1 LLPPGK
7 APVDDFD
14 PAELVKVHG
23 RDIEGIR
30 KILEELVAR
39 YGDDDKFGKSFE
51 AVAAKDKRIDA
62 AIKTILCDLIAK
74 DESVRIALRARIE
87 HLDRAWWGVFGKR
100 LALAVWTLLVAVA
113 ATLLSHFG
121 WK

>member
-1 LLPPGK
+1 MSPP
-7 APVDDFD
+7 ARAAIDDFD
-14 PAELVKVHG
+14 PAELVKEHG

-30 KILEELVAR
+30 KSLGELVAR

-51 AVAAKDKRIDA
+51 AIAAKDKRIDG
-62 AIKTILCDLIAK
+62 AIKTILCDLISK
-74 DESVRIALRARIE
+74 DETVRTALTTRVK

-100 LALAVWTLLVAVA
+100 LALAAWSLVLAVA
-113 ATLLSHFG
+113 AVVLGHFA